1 MTLTIEEI
9 RDAICK
15 SMSMATQSIGFDS
28 KENELWWFNG
38 YIESAIDIMDLIVTE
53 ISKCYGRYDGA
64 LNDAKDELQKIL
76 EGELI

>member
-1 MTLTIEEI
+1 MQANLWVKMDLTSNDRE
-9 RDAICK
+9 K
-15 SMSMATQSIGFDS
+15 V
-28 KENELWWFNG
+28 
-38 YIESAIDIMDLIVTE
+38 ESAIDIIDLIVTE